1 MAHCTACGRL
11 PLCVRSAIEMEEYKM
26 KKKMALCTPI
36 PDKKLDVIKEYCD
49 ITICGELKHGKGNV
63 TEEMTKEECMGHELV
78 VLGDEY
84 AGADTITAWAKSGMK
99 FMGVAKGTPATV
111 DHDAIAKAGLE
122 LSYTPGRN
130 RVAVAEFNIGLMI
143 AATRHLALSSTG
155 LQKGEH
161 LGDPVDD
168 IYNVPDVKNVTW
180 GPLDE
185 KHPFTDY
192 GIGFELYGK
201 TLGIAGYGAI
211 GREVAVRAMAFGM
224 DVIAYDPYC
233 PAEKIEADGAKA
245 VDLDT
250 MLGQSDIVSIHL
262 PVVPSTKGIVN
273 KDWFSK
279 MKKTAYVINTARAYV
294 IDQKDFVEALQNK
307 TIAGAAVDVFWQE
320 PIPANHPLLSMRNV
334 TLTPHMAGLT
344 TDVDGWSGNMMGD
357 EVIAYLKGEPRKYI
371 WKVKK

>member
-1 MAHCTACGRL
+1 
-11 PLCVRSAIEMEEYKM
+11 
-26 KKKMALCTPI
+26 MALCTPI
-36 PDKKLDVIKEYCD
+36 PDKKLDIIKEYCD
-49 ITICGELKHGKGNV
+49 VTICGELKHGKGNV
-63 TEEMTKEECMGHELV
+63 TEEMTREECMGSELV

-84 AGADTITAWAKSGMK
+84 AGADTITAWANAGMK
-99 FMGVAKGTPATV
+99 FLGVAKGTPATV
-111 DHDAIAKAGLE
+111 DYDAIANAGLE

-130 RVAVAEFNIGLMI
+130 RVAVAEFCIGMMI
-143 AATRHLALSSTG
+143 ASTRRLALSSTG

-161 LGDPVDD
+161 LGAPVDD
-168 IYNVPDVKNVTW
+168 VYNVPDVKNVTW
-180 GPLDE
+180 GPLDAN
-185 KHPFTDY
+185 HPFTDY

-233 PAEKIEADGAKA
+233 PVEKIEADGAKA

-250 MLGQSDIVSIHL
+250 MLSQSDIISIHL
-262 PVVPSTKGIVN
+262 PVLPSTKGMVN

-279 MKKTAYVINTARAYV
+279 MKKTAYVINTARAAV
-294 IDQKDFVEALQNK
+294 IDQKDFVEALQNG

-344 TDVDGWSGNMMGD
+344 TDVDGWSGNMM
-357 EVIAYLKGEPRKYI
+357 VMRLSLILKANQENIFGSLKNN
-371 WKVKK
+371 V

>member
-1 MAHCTACGRL
+1 
-11 PLCVRSAIEMEEYKM
+11 M
-26 KKKMALCTPI
+26 KKKLALCTPI
-36 PDKKLDVIKEYCD
+36 PEKKMEYIKEQCD
-49 ITICGELKHGKGNV
+49 VTICGELKHGKGNV

-84 AGADTITAWAKSGMK
+84 AGADTIAAWAESGMK

-111 DHDAIAKAGLE
+111 DYDAIEKAGLE

-143 AATRHLALSSTG
+143 AVARKITLSSTG
-155 LQKGEH
+155 LSKGEH
-161 LGDPVDD
+161 VGEAMED
-168 IYNVPDVKNVTW
+168 IYDVPDVKNVTF

-201 TLGIAGYGAI
+201 KLGIAGYGAI
-211 GREVAVRAMAFGM
+211 GREVAVRAKAFGM
-224 DVIAYDPYC
+224 EILAYDPYM
-233 PAEKIEADGAKA
+233 PAERIEADGAKA

-250 MLGQSDIVSIHL
+250 MLAESDMVSIHL
-262 PVVPSTKGIVN
+262 PVLPSTKGIVN
-273 KDWFSK
+273 KEWFSK
-279 MKKTAYVINTARAYV
+279 MKPTAYVINTARAAV

-307 TIAGAAVDVFWQE
+307 EIAGAAIDVYWKE
-320 PIPANHPLLSMRNV
+320 PVPANHPLLKMRNV
-334 TLTPHMAGLT
+334 VCTPHMAGLT
-344 TDVDGWSGNMMGD
+344 TDVDSWSGNMMGD

-371 WKVKK
+371 WKVRK